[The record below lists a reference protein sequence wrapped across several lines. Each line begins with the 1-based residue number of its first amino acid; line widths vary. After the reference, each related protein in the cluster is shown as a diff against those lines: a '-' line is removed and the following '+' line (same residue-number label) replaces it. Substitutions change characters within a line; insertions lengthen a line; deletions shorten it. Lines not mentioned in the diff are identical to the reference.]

1 MLKNYQI
8 EKKYSGL
15 SQCGG
20 IAITAGRGVSSLVKG
35 EVRGAGVG
43 AYAPPGKGKV
53 PRNARGHG
61 CFGRWLQLTA

>member
-35 EVRGAGVG
+35 EVNTAG
-43 AYAPPGKGKV
+43 
-53 PRNARGHG
+53 
-61 CFGRWLQLTA
+61 